1 TQLSGPN
8 TRLSGPDTQLSG
20 PNTRLSGPD
29 TQLSGPNTRLSGPD
43 TQLSGPNTR
52 LSGPDAELTGPAVEV
67 AVAGPIPAAHPGWEL
82 VGEVPGVQFV
92 DDWLRAEPFE
102 DARALTAADVPE
114 ILDLIERTQPGPFRT
129 RTIELGTYLG
139 VRRNGRLIAMAG
151 ERLHPPGWTEISAV
165 CTDPAFRGQG
175 LATKLVRAV
184 AFGVR
189 QRGEI
194 PFLHTSAANTNAI
207 RLYQSIGFRL
217 RKRTTFAL
225 YRAL

>member
-1 TQLSGPN
+1 MSGPN

>member
-1 TQLSGPN
+1 M
-8 TRLSGPDTQLSG
+8 SG